1 MKVTDKHVCFWN
13 EWPSNWHPAE
23 FDIEVNGTMCHFHNT
38 EQYFMYMKAIV
49 FGDEEIAKQ
58 ILADGDP
65 KKVKALGR
73 KVQNYDEQV
82 WNEKRYQ
89 VMLKANVAKFS
100 QNEDLKQ
107 LLLSQEYEGHG
118 FVEASPY
125 DKVWGVRMYESNP
138 DINDESKWKG
148 LNLLGKVLD
157 ETRRI
162 IVEEESIKE
171 NFLIWDDRDTNECF
185 FGISI
190 LIGDQSYTGK
200 KELKFD
206 SSNPDK
212 MPTILL
218 DDEYWQVESLRLTDR
233 HEMELNLISNDITKK
248 VLVSDDEIEK
258 KEAYKLLCAAF
269 DNTEHEK
276 SEGEDYE
283 DVEDFYGWE
292 LS

>member
-138 DINDESKWKG
+138 DVDDESKWKG

-162 IVEEESIKE
+162 IREEDAIHE
-171 NFLIWDDRDTNECF
+171 NFSYWDNRDTDECF

-190 LIGDQSYTGK
+190 LIDDQGYTGK
-200 KELKFD
+200 EMGFD

-218 DDEYWQVESLRLTDR
+218 EDDYWQVESMRLFGKYDV
-233 HEMELNLISNDITKK
+233 ELNLISNGNRKTVRIPEVD
-248 VLVSDDEIEK
+248 IEK
-258 KEAYKLLCAAF
+258 KEAYKLLCAVF

-276 SEGEDYE
+276 DEGEDYE

>member
-23 FDIEVNGTMCHFHNT
+23 FDIEVNDTMCHFHNT

-49 FGDEEIAKQ
+49 FGDEDIAKQ
-58 ILADGDP
+58 ILEDGDP

-73 KVQNYDEQV
+73 KVQNYDERV

-89 VMLKANVAKFS
+89 IMLKANVAKFS
-100 QNEDLKQ
+100 QNENLKQ
-107 LLLSQEYEGHG
+107 LLLSPAYEGHG

-138 DINDESKWKG
+138 DIDDETKWKG

-162 IVEEESIKE
+162 IKE
-171 NFLIWDDRDTNECF
+171 YDAINKNFIYWDDRGEYECF
-185 FGISI
+185 NGIAI
-190 LIGDQSYTGK
+190 LLKDKGY
-200 KELKFD
+200 LKFD

-212 MPTILL
+212 MPTVLL
-218 DDEYWQVESLRLTDR
+218 DDEYWQVESIRLTDNDDI
-233 HEMELNLISNDITKK
+233 ELNLFGDGKTKR
-248 VLVSDDEIEK
+248 VSDVDIEK
-258 KEAYKLLCAAF
+258 RDAYKLLCAVF
-269 DNTEHEK
+269 DNTEHFNVYEDK
-276 SEGEDYE
+276 DYE